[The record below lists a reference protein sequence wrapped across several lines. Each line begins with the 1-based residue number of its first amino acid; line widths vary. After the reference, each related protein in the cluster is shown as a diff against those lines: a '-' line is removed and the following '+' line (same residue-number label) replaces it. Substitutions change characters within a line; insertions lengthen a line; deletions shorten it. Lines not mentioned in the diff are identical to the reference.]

1 MTLQIELDP
10 EIEARLTSEARS
22 EGVAVEEYAERVL
35 RNSVAT
41 YPVGYRKLT
50 PEGFKRLSRE
60 MSKFS
65 DRIPVLPPEATE
77 RESFYEDRW

>member
-1 MTLQIELDP
+1 
-10 EIEARLTSEARS
+10 
-22 EGVAVEEYAERVL
+22 
-35 RNSVAT
+35 VAT